1 MNTENIA
8 VGARI
13 RSMREFQQL
22 SREKLA
28 EKANISTQF
37 LADIENCK
45 KGMTVVTLKKICDA
59 LSTTADSIV
68 YGANFDDNTEISAM
82 LRTVP
87 KDKQNDVEKI
97 IQLIIKNLN

>member
-8 VGARI
+8 VGARV
-13 RSMREFQQL
+13 RSMREFQKL

-37 LADIENCK
+37 LSDIENGK

-59 LSTTADSIV
+59 LSTTSDSIV
-68 YGANFDDNTEISAM
+68 YGTVFDDNPEISAM

-87 KDKQNDVEKI
+87 KDKQNDIEQI